1 MCSLRWGLPAVIGI
15 VFILLGIFMIRKF
28 GRLGAICQRFRLG
41 QATPEEIM
49 YVQRQ
54 PSWILNN
61 PSLCTFFG
69 NIAPFILIGG
79 VALLLA
85 GI

>member
-1 MCSLRWGLPAVIGI
+1 MTGI
-15 VFILLGIFMIRKF
+15 FLILLGILMIGKF
-28 GRLGAICQRFRLG
+28 GKLGAISQRFRLG

-54 PSWILNN
+54 PNWILNN
-61 PSLCTFFG
+61 PSLCTLFG

-79 VALLLA
+79 AALFLI